1 MEEFPHA
8 EAQRTQR
15 EEGRK
20 IGIRKEELGIE
31 LHASLTAGGLRFIPN
46 SYFF

>member
-1 MEEFPHA
+1 LNKEEFFKKTSRKGA

-20 IGIRKEELGIE
+20 KKMGFILSFSRFYDKIE
-31 LHASLTAGGLRFIPN
+31 L
-46 SYFF
+46 